1 MRSCSSARLHS
12 SIKLF
17 PAGCASSI
25 DICFCCTFI
34 HVNLKSLRNCL
45 LAHSSS
51 SSLYLS
57 SDSSLG
63 RNHPHLG
70 NYSRPLKVP
79 VENLESTPTIHL
91 DSARCSCTG
100 SFLRRVPPFYPLANC
115 LGRRKNEACATP
127 IEIFGSRRRVPQHIF
142 HVEINQVKVVRR
154 YRVLLRTHK

>member
-17 PAGCASSI
+17 PDGCA
-25 DICFCCTFI
+25 
-34 HVNLKSLRNCL
+34 
-45 LAHSSS
+45 
-51 SSLYLS
+51 
-57 SDSSLG
+57 SSLG

-79 VENLESTPTIHL
+79 VANLESTPTSHL
-91 DSARCSCTG
+91 DSARCSYTG
-100 SFLRRVPPFYPLANC
+100 SFLRRVPPLYPLANC
-115 LGRRKNEACATP
+115 LGRRKNEAGATP

-154 YRVLLRTHK
+154 YRVL